1 MPYKSLLQ
9 KKLVQAAAHNKD
21 FADKVGFEQ
30 KAAQKFEADAD
41 KHPIE
46 KAKSTFKF
54 KKLKDKLG
62 LK

>member
-1 MPYKSLLQ
+1 MPYRSLAQ
-9 KKLVQAAAHNKD
+9 KKLIQAAAHNKE

-30 KAAQKFEADAD
+30 KAAQKFEAEAD

-46 KAKSTFKF
+46 KAKSTMKYG
-54 KKLKDKLG
+54 KLRAKLG